1 MEWTTKTNTFNYMVT
16 QPDPD
21 IPVASQKR
29 IARAHKDTIEQVQW
43 SSVELQEIQAADVWR
58 QRQGIDKRLLHN
70 CTAEAQGKHFILPFN
85 ADICAKCRD
94 CHKEASKNS
103 GISRFLN
110 ETCGGTLDV
119 GAS

>member
-29 IARAHKDTIEQVQW
+29 IVRAHKDTIEQVQW

-70 CTAEAQGKHFILPFN
+70 CTAEAQGKHFILPLMLTFVPSVE
-85 ADICAKCRD
+85 IVTK
-94 CHKEASKNS
+94 KPPKIVESLVS
-103 GISRFLN
+103 
-110 ETCGGTLDV
+110 
-119 GAS
+119 

>member
-1 MEWTTKTNTFNYMVT
+1 MFGDN
-16 QPDPD
+16 
-21 IPVASQKR
+21 
-29 IARAHKDTIEQVQW
+29 ARGLTRDSCIIV
-43 SSVELQEIQAADVWR
+43 
-58 QRQGIDKRLLHN
+58 RLN
-70 CTAEAQGKHFILPFN
+70 EAQGKHFILPFN